1 VNGAKERLDLFED
14 GGSDDAQ
21 ECRNE
26 GKVGKV
32 WQMKGKDHGLMVGA
46 DYLMEER

>member
-1 VNGAKERLDLFED
+1 MNEAEERLDSFED
-14 GGSDDAQ
+14 EVSDDAQ
-21 ECRNE
+21 ECRNL

-32 WQMKGKDHGLMVGA
+32 WQMKGRNHGLRVGA